1 MDDLSSNEDINVF
14 APVLTNPEISAP
26 NEFNDDLIIGV
37 FLASDPEGDEVT
49 YAIVGDNPDFDLDG
63 ASMLSIHPDSGEISI
78 MDFDDLRLMSED
90 VASPILRVSDP
101 KGLYTDEAV
110 NIDLSEWTYLAGRL
124 EIPDLALTVPEN
136 LPIGTVVHNFDAVDV
151 YGGSI
156 TYSFVSGEGSTDN
169 ALFTLEENG
178 TLKTNIVFDYE
189 SDDNIAEIRLQAI
202 DSRFSLVE
210 DFLQIQL
217 TDVLVPSIQT
227 GSAKIIDG
235 LLTLDATLNRFGD
248 TGDSLQLGFLVD
260 TSPIENPQASDL
272 ITVLSNTESESSYS
286 AVMDLGSQGGTY
298 YYLAFAK
305 NEEGGKL
312 WFAAVFPCA
321 KSNCRR

>member
-1 MDDLSSNEDINVF
+1 MGELTSNTLFEEEVDQLLELSGTDGEEAQEIINSSAEIESLPDEIGIPTGESSSADSFSATALDDLSSNEDINVF
-14 APVLTNPEISAP
+14 APVLTNTEISAP

-189 SDDNIAEIRLQAI
+189 SDDNVAEIRLQAI
-202 DSRFSLVE
+202 DSRFSLVK

-227 GSAKIIDG
+227 GSAK
-235 LLTLDATLNRFGD
+235 N
-248 TGDSLQLGFLVD
+248 
-260 TSPIENPQASDL
+260 
-272 ITVLSNTESESSYS
+272 Y
-286 AVMDLGSQGGTY
+286 
-298 YYLAFAK
+298 
-305 NEEGGKL
+305 
-312 WFAAVFPCA
+312 
-321 KSNCRR
+321 